1 MKTASRV
8 KTPDISAPFLP
19 FVSRY
24 IADKAREIPQT
35 EASSLT
41 AANTF
46 FAYACVQLALKPTE
60 TIKGFEVAPRLD
72 DGRKERILSMMQ
84 VGRSWAKFIIAG
96 PIYREMT
103 ATEFEE
109 HAANIVSV
117 FWTALIAADLD
128 FDEVETLL
136 SILDAEMRAERKRL
150 LPLLHRS
157 AEIWVTSRPN

>member
-8 KTPDISAPFLP
+8 KTPDISATFLP

-24 IADKAREIPQT
+24 IADKAREIPQA
-35 EASSLT
+35 EAST
-41 AANTF
+41 PAAANTF
-46 FAYACVQLALKPTE
+46 FAYACVQLASKPTE
-60 TIKGFEVAPRLD
+60 KIRDFEAAPRLGA
-72 DGRKERILSMMQ
+72 GRKERIISMMQ

-109 HAANIVSV
+109 HAANIVGV
-117 FWTALIAADLD
+117 FWTALIAAELD

-150 LPLLHRS
+150 PPLLHRP
-157 AEIWVTSRPN
+157 AEIRVTSRPN